1 MANQSDDSSE
11 QLSPAKRMLV
21 ALEKMQARLNAVEG
35 AAKEPIAIV
44 GMACRY
50 PGASSV
56 ESYWRMLQ
64 EGRDVVREVPTDR
77 WSAEESALIGNGAM
91 RWGGYLD
98 QVDAFDAGFF
108 GISPREAVRMDP
120 QQRLLLEVAWEA
132 LEDAGV
138 DAEKLAGSRGGVF
151 IGACNDDYHLMQ
163 LERPE
168 SGDAF
173 SIPGLAMSV
182 LSGRL
187 SYTLNLQ
194 GPSLVVDTAC
204 SSSLVSIHLACQSL
218 RARECNLAL
227 AGGVNLILSPL
238 SLVLVSKLQALAPD
252 GRCKAFDAAANGFA
266 RGEGCGVL
274 VLKRLSD
281 AQAEGDRILAVIR
294 GSASNQ
300 DGKST
305 GLTAPNVLSQQA
317 LIKQAL
323 ENARLQPAQVTYVEA
338 HGTGTSLGDPIEVE
352 ALRETYG
359 APRPDGGVCAL
370 ASVKT
375 NVGHLES
382 AAGVAGLMKVV
393 LSMRHQTL
401 PPHLHLKQVNP
412 RIGLEDSS
420 LFIPTKLT
428 PWADGGQPRRAGVSS
443 FGISGTNAHIIL
455 EEAPAASPKPVLPER
470 VELLTLSARDR
481 EALTA
486 LASSHAE
493 RLAGDTTVSLP
504 DYSRTAA
511 LHRTH
516 HEHRL
521 SVLADTRE
529 RVVERLRAFASGAAP
544 EELWTG
550 RKAFGVR
557 RKVVFVYPGQGA
569 QRAEMGKALMA
580 SEPVFREALA
590 KVDAVLRPHLGWSV
604 LDELSA
610 EESRSRLH
618 EIDINQPALF
628 AVEVALTALWR
639 SWGIEPDAVMGHS
652 MGEVVAAHVAGALS
666 LEDAAT
672 LICHRSRLMRT
683 LGGRGATM
691 AMVELPVAEAQE
703 ALLPW
708 TGRVWL
714 GALNSPRSQVLS
726 GEPEAVKEAVA
737 ALEKRG
743 VFCRWVKMDVPSHT
757 PLVAG
762 ICQELEAQLARIQ
775 PRSTN
780 VPICSTVTGD
790 FIDGALLDA
799 AHWGRNLREP
809 VLFASAAS
817 KLLADDCEVFIE
829 VSPHPVLLPA
839 VEQTMRGVEK
849 EGTVLASLRRNEEE
863 RRTMLS
869 SLGAL
874 YATGHRVAWKQVF
887 PVEGRRES
895 LPTYPWQRQRYWME
909 PVTPGMRSSRGTVGH
924 PLLGE
929 RVDLSAQGGV
939 ARLWQVQ
946 LGPRDFPMLSEHR
959 VQGVPALPAAAMMDM
974 ALSAARQVF
983 DGPVSLA
990 DLGFRSLLSF
1000 PDEQSRLVQLW
1011 LTSERPEASSFRLF
1025 SAPVSEAGTAAGEWT
1040 LHAEGSIRHGS
1051 AAEGGAS
1058 VPLEELLARCEAR
1071 TSVESQYEAFQGIG
1085 LDYGPSFRTVRELR
1099 KARGE
1104 SLGRVQL
1111 AEEQEAEAERY
1122 GIHPALLDGCFQVL
1136 AAALEGV
1143 DGKSGVY
1150 VPVTLAKLSMPMH
1163 PGTAVWSHVRVL
1175 EGSSTVTG
1183 RVECDVRLLDDRGT
1197 VVAEAR
1203 GLVCQRVET
1212 SRAQVDE
1219 VERWIHAVQ
1228 WQVQSRPERTNGGVA
1243 ERAGRWLV
1251 FADGRGV
1258 GAALAT
1264 ALVERS
1270 QGCVVV
1276 EPGATY
1282 ERLGAER
1289 FRIRPDSGEDLQALL
1304 REAFNEQ
1311 VPCKGLVHLFSLDSP
1326 DAKEPGGLERAQSL
1340 GGVSVLLLLQA
1351 WAQRGWRDAPRLW
1364 LVTSGVRV
1372 AATGDEP
1379 GALAASSLVGLA
1391 AVVGHEHPELR
1402 CVHVDLSARPASE
1415 EVTALAEELL
1425 ADGPEERLVLRG
1437 SVRQVARLA
1446 RGGSAQAEARPFAV
1460 AADGSY
1466 LITGGLGGLGLEV
1479 AKWLVGQG
1487 ARHLAL
1493 SGRGAPSEE
1502 AGRVLESLRAS
1513 GADVRVYGADVSR
1526 EEDVARLLAS
1536 IDAEL
1541 PALRGVFHAA
1551 GIIADGVLTQLD
1563 ESRLRAVMAP
1573 KVQGAWNLHAGTVGR
1588 PLDVFVMFSSAASV
1602 LGSPGQGNYAAANA
1616 FMDALAHHR
1625 LAAGLPALSINWG
1638 PWAEV
1643 GLAAA
1648 AESRGE
1654 RLALRGVGS
1663 MPTAQAL
1670 DALGRLLARG
1680 SAQAIVVPLDL
1691 RQWREFYVAAAQ
1703 SPFLSALMKEQAS
1716 TATPRKGD
1724 VRDRLVAAEPGR
1736 RRALL
1741 EAYLREQVGRILKQD
1756 AARVELDQPFG
1767 VLGMDSLTGLELRNR
1782 LESGL
1787 RLTLSATLIYA
1798 YPTVAALTAHLI
1810 EQLDLPLES
1819 VAEPGVTRKAPP
1831 VVVRAE
1837 PSVAVEKG
1845 VEPIAIVGL
1854 ACRFPGGA
1862 DSPDAY
1868 WKLLKDGVDA
1878 VREVPADRWRTSA
1891 DVAEHLGTRWG
1902 GFLDRVDGFDPEFF
1916 GIAPREAVAMDPQQ
1930 RLLLEV
1936 AWEALDDAGLPRSR
1950 LTGTRTGVFVGA
1962 SGNDYAM
1969 LQARADVE
1977 GDIYSVIG
1985 VSNSVIAGRLAYL
1998 LDLRGP
2004 ALTVDTACS
2013 SSMVALHLACQSL
2026 RNRECDAALAGG
2038 VNLVLSDR
2046 PGLWLSKLSALS
2058 PDGRCRAFD
2067 AGANGF
2073 VRGEGCG
2080 AVVLKRLSDAMA
2092 GGDNILAV
2100 IRATAVNQDGGS
2112 NGLTAPNV
2120 LAQQALIREAL
2131 ASARLSPSDIGY
2143 IEAHGTG
2150 TPLGDPIETEALRA
2164 TYGKARPEGT
2174 HCYLGSVKTN
2184 LGHLESAAAMAG
2196 LIKTVLA
2203 LRHQAIPKHLHFKA
2217 LNPRISLEG
2226 TPFVIPTQLQPWPVS
2241 ERRRYAAVSSFGM
2254 SGTNAHAILEEAP
2267 PVLTST
2273 ASVETR
2279 TPIGMSPALAAS
2291 GSDVE
2296 VSQPLVLSARSEAAL
2311 RASAGAYREFLLDE
2325 RSASLSLQDIA
2336 FTAAQRRGQH
2346 EHRLAVAGR
2355 SRSEL
2360 AEQLRVYLEGGVAA
2374 QLTAGVVPRKPGR
2387 VAFVFSGQGTQ
2398 WKGMGRELLAQDPA
2412 FAAALRECDS
2422 LLAPHTGFSIVEA
2435 LEAEDGASRLDETQ
2449 VAQPAIFA
2457 IQVALAA
2464 MWRSLGVV
2472 PEAVV
2477 GHSVGEIAAAHVAGA
2492 LSLAE
2497 AARLVAHRGR
2507 LMQRVT
2513 GHGRMAAVEITR
2525 EEAQAE
2531 IARFGE
2537 RLSVGAIN
2545 DTRSVVLSGEP
2556 AALAEVLQSLK
2567 ARGVSTRDLGV
2578 DYAFHSHQMVP
2589 LQAELK
2595 ALLGTL
2601 ETRQPSLPLF
2611 STVTGALVEGR
2622 TLDAEYWA
2630 SNMREAVRFADAT
2643 NALLDEGYRL
2653 FVELG
2658 PQPALGRYVSQALS
2672 RRTLEGT
2679 ALSSMRKGRDG
2690 RTVVLGALGGLH
2702 AWGIP
2707 VDWARVFPS
2716 GGRVV
2721 SLPAYPWQRARYWVD
2736 LGDFAMT
2743 ARSLAQEADS
2753 AKGPNAGVSAS
2764 PELVYDVSWQVKAR
2778 GGAVARTAQGAGA
2791 WVIFGHRD
2799 GIGVSLKTLLQA
2811 RGEPCWLVVP
2821 GTEASS
2827 SDDVRTLDPRDP
2839 EQYEKLLRELGEL
2852 RGVVHLWGAGEPASE
2867 DPSLTDLEASQAQG
2881 VHSAVHLAQALL
2893 RLGVPGARLWLGTR
2907 GSQAVAGAASRSP
2920 VHAPLW
2926 GLGRVL
2932 ALEHP
2937 ELWGGLVD
2945 LEPGA
2950 PTSEAE
2956 VLWGELSGSDGE
2968 DQVAFRGGVRH
2979 VARLVPSA
2987 PAPASRAVSLRADAT
3002 YLVTGGLGGLG
3013 LHVARWMVEKGAR
3026 HLVLLGRR
3034 GLPERSTWASVPRD
3048 SDIGRQLAVV
3058 EALEKAGATVSAVSA
3073 DVGDA
3078 ARMASVID
3086 AIREGPAPLRGI
3098 IHAAGV
3104 STLVP
3109 FESMDDATLSAILK
3123 PKVAGAWVLHQLTR
3137 GLDLDFTVYFSSGSA
3152 VWGSA
3157 RMAHYAAGNQFLD
3170 ALAHYRRAKGE
3181 RALSI
3186 NWGLWAAEGMVTE
3199 EGQRWFAR
3207 MGMGSISVEQGLHVL
3222 EALMASD
3229 VTQRSVAVV
3238 DWERFKTVYEARGR
3252 RPLLEGLGAPAA
3264 APRSIA
3270 PATSGSEWLT
3280 TLRNAPRE
3288 RRAELM
3294 TAWVREEVAR
3304 VLGFP
3309 SATAVKLDQGFVDSG
3324 MDSVTAVELRSRLS
3338 ARLGV
3343 QVSSTVAFDHPSVQ
3357 ALSTHLLRDVLR
3369 EEEKV
3374 VSVERAAIAV
3384 NEPIAIVGLGCRVP
3398 MASGPDEFWRLL
3410 ERGVDAIRE
3419 VPTERW
3425 DLSAYYDPE
3434 GAPGKSYTRWGG
3446 FVDGV
3451 DQFDPQFFGI
3461 SPREAA
3467 SMDPQQRLLL
3477 EVTWEALE
3485 NAGIVPARL
3494 ANTRTGVFVGLG
3506 SNEYASIHGV
3516 GTDKASGDAY
3526 IATGNDASFAAGRLS
3541 FVLRLQG
3548 PAMSLSTACSSSLVA
3563 VHLACQSLR
3572 AGESNVA
3579 IAGGVNLT
3587 LSPHSTVYLAQLR
3600 ALSKDG
3606 RCKTFDA
3613 SADGYVRSEGCG
3625 IVVLKRLSDA
3635 RRDGDE
3641 VLAVIR
3647 GSAVNHDGPS
3657 SALTVPNGEAQQ
3669 QVLRAALENAGVA
3682 PSDVDYIEAH
3692 GTGTSLGDP
3701 IEIRALSNVL
3711 GEGRTP
3717 EQRLLIGSVKT
3728 NIGHL
3733 EAAAGIA
3740 GLIKVVLAH
3749 RHGVIPPHL
3758 HLKQLNPHIEL
3769 NGFPLDIATRSTRW
3783 PERQRPRIAGVSAFG
3798 LSGTNA
3804 HIVIEE
3810 APAPAPT
3817 AAQPERA
3824 FQVLALSAKTE
3835 GALKQL
3841 ATRMSE
3847 HLSEH
3852 PEQSLADISVAAST
3866 QRSDFPHR
3874 LGLVAE
3880 SASQARERLLA
3891 FVRGEETE
3899 RLVHG
3904 RTGDE
3909 SPRVVFLFTGQGSQY
3924 AGMGRELYASEPVF
3938 RAALD
3943 RCDALL
3949 AGRLGESL
3957 LSVMH
3962 GSGDRIDETEYTQPA
3977 LFALEYALTELWRS
3991 WGVEPWG
3998 VLGHSVGEYVA
4009 ACVAGVLTLEE
4020 ALGLITERARL
4031 MQTLPRGGEMVAV
4044 TASEEQVSA
4053 ALEPYAGRVSV
4064 AAVNGPRDTVISGER
4079 EAVTAI
4085 AEKLQAEG
4093 LKTRRLTVS
4102 HAFHSPLMDPM
4113 LESFER
4119 EAKKVAC
4126 RVPRIRFASNVT
4138 GQVLEG
4144 EATLDA
4150 AYFRRHVREA
4160 VRFHDG
4166 VRALRAQGAD
4176 VFVEVG
4182 PHPTLTG
4189 MAMKALGDEGLTWL
4203 SSLRK
4208 GQPEE
4213 PHLLTNLGAL
4223 YTRGLSV
4230 NWAALNGDRPRERVA
4245 LPTYP
4250 WQHQRHWLEVPK
4262 STRPDTRRA
4271 ASSHALVGQRVRSP
4285 LNKALVFEA
4294 RFSADALPFLDDHRL
4309 YGTVVVP
4316 GSCHI
4321 SRILATAAQALG
4333 PGSYT
4338 LEDCLF
4344 PQPIVLAEGEERLV
4358 QLVLTP
4364 KGQNRYGF
4372 EIYSVESSAEDESA
4386 SWVLNGSGALQVE
4399 EGAVRPAP
4407 LSFKEIEA
4415 RCVHLA
4421 DAGMY
4426 EQNRDIGYH
4435 LGHGFRWIERIR
4447 GGEGEVLCQMRGPTD
4462 QDDQSLF
4469 IHPGLVDSFL
4479 QALGTD
4485 LVRAQ
4490 EQLSTVYVP
4499 ISLGRFR
4506 FHERP
4511 TGPVTAYA
4519 VRRDGGGVTGEI
4531 ISGDVYVVDADGR
4544 VLVEIEGL
4552 KHKRA
4557 PREALM
4563 AVLRQDSRDA
4573 LYEVGWQRQALPV
4586 GVPARGRWLLFTD
4599 GTGPAEALAAKLR
4612 ESGCRPA
4619 LVRAGASFLR
4629 QEDDRFIIDPRRAE
4643 DYTRLLAEVA
4653 LPGEPLAGVVH
4664 LWALQE
4670 GEPRRMDAA
4679 HALSCGSVLHLIQAL
4694 VKEGP
4699 SATRVWLVTRGARA
4713 VGAGSRPLAL
4723 EQTPLLGLGVV
4734 FSQEHPELCG
4744 ALVDLD
4750 PVTSEGDVL
4759 ALWRELSAAD
4769 GERQVAI
4776 RDGQRHVARVRA
4788 ARDER
4793 RADAPRLRPDASY
4806 LITGGLGGLGLAL
4819 ARGMVDRGARHLVL
4833 VGRGAPKPEAWEAIR
4848 AMESASV
4855 KVAVVQADVS
4865 KEEDVR
4871 RALDAAAVLAPL
4883 RGVVHAAGV
4892 LDDGVLL
4899 QQDWERFARV
4909 LAPKVDGAWQ
4919 LHELTRGMELDL
4931 FVLYSS
4937 ASALLGARGQ
4947 GSYAAANAFLDAL
4960 AHHRRALGLPA
4971 LSVNWGPWAE
4981 VGMAASLA
4989 ARFRTQG
4996 IETFTPVEGLKALW
5010 RALSFDKPQLTLMRV
5025 DWSRYLSQLPP
5036 GAMSSLFSEL
5046 AAREGAPS
5054 SVDPGASQKLRR
5066 QLEAAAPRQ
5075 RLSIL
5080 MESVRAEAIKV
5091 LGLDPTFPLEPRQ
5104 RLFEAGLDSL
5114 MALEL
5119 RNRLQGGVGA
5129 ALPSTLVFDYPS
5141 VEAITTYLLREVLHL
5156 EEQQTGGVEE
5166 AKAEEAAL
5174 VEKIMD
5180 LSPDE
5185 LAASLDAKLAALME
5199 EIG

>member
-1 MANQSDDSSE
+1 MSNQSDDSSE

-64 EGRDVVREVPTDR
+64 EGRDAVREVPTDR
-77 WSAEESALIGNGAM
+77 WSPEEAALIGNGAM

-98 QVDAFDAGFF
+98 EVDAFDAGFF

-359 APRPDGGVCAL
+359 APRPEGGACAL

-393 LSMRHQTL
+393 LAMRHQTL

-455 EEAPAASPKPVLPER
+455 EEAPVASAKPSLPER
-470 VELLTLSARDR
+470 VEVLTLSARDKA
-481 EALTA
+481 ALTA
-486 LASSHAE
+486 LASRYAE
-493 RLAGDTTVSLP
+493 RLASDATVSLP
-504 DYSRTAA
+504 DFSRTAA

-516 HEHRL
+516 HEHRV

-529 RVVERLRAFASGAAP
+529 RVVERLRAFAEGGAP
-544 EELWTG
+544 GELWTG

-590 KVDAVLRPHLGWSV
+590 QVDAVLRPQLGWSV
-604 LDELSA
+604 LDEIA
-610 EESRSRLH
+610 ADESRSRLH

-672 LICHRSRLMRT
+672 IICHRSRLMRT
-683 LGGRGATM
+683 LGGHGATM

-703 ALLPW
+703 ALVPW

-726 GEPEAVKEAVA
+726 GDPEAVKEAVA

-757 PLVAG
+757 PRVAG
-762 ICQELEAQLARIQ
+762 ICQELEARLARIQ

-780 VPICSTVTGD
+780 LPICSTVTGD
-790 FIDGALLDA
+790 FIDGARLDA

-809 VLFASAAS
+809 VLFAAAAS

-839 VEQTMRGVEK
+839 VEQTMRAVEK

-909 PVTPGMRSSRGTVGH
+909 PVTPGLRSSRGTVGH

-974 ALSAARQVF
+974 ALSAARQAF

-1000 PDEQSRLVQLW
+1000 PEEQSRLVQLW
-1011 LTSERPEASSFRLF
+1011 LTSERPEASAFRLF
-1025 SAPVSEAGTAAGEWT
+1025 SAPVSEEGTAAGEWT
-1040 LHAEGSIRHGS
+1040 LHAEGSVRHGTTS
-1051 AAEGGAS
+1051 ESVAS
-1058 VPLEELLARCEAR
+1058 LPLEELLARCETRA
-1071 TSVESQYEAFQGIG
+1071 SVESQYEAFQGIG

-1143 DGKSGVY
+1143 DGKGGVY
-1150 VPVTLAKLSMPMH
+1150 VPVTLAKLSMPVH

-1175 EGSSTVTG
+1175 EGSSTATG
-1183 RVECDVRLLDDRGT
+1183 RVACDVRLLDERGT

-1203 GLVCQRVET
+1203 SLVCQRVET
-1212 SRAQVDE
+1212 SRAPVDE

-1228 WQVQSRPERTNGGVA
+1228 WQPQPRPERTKGGPA
-1243 ERAGRWLV
+1243 ERAGRWWV
-1251 FADGRGV
+1251 FVDGRGV
-1258 GAALAT
+1258 GASLAT
-1264 ALVERS
+1264 ALAERS
-1270 QGCVVV
+1270 QGCVIV
-1276 EPGATY
+1276 EAGTAY
-1282 ERLGAER
+1282 ERLGAEH
-1289 FRIRPDSGEDLQALL
+1289 FRIRPGSGEDLQALL
-1304 REAFNEQ
+1304 REAFTEQ
-1311 VPCKGLVHLFSLDSP
+1311 LPCKGLVHLFSLDTP
-1326 DAKEPGGLERAQSL
+1326 DAREPGALESAQTL
-1340 GGVSVLLLLQA
+1340 GSVSVVHLLQA

-1364 LVTSGVRV
+1364 LVTSGVRTV
-1372 AATGDEP
+1372 AAGDAS
-1379 GALAASSLVGLA
+1379 GALAAASLVGLA

-1402 CVHVDLSARPASE
+1402 CVHVDLSAKPASE
-1415 EVTALAEELL
+1415 EVAALAEELL

-1437 SVRQVARLA
+1437 SVRQVARLS
-1446 RGGSAQAEARPFAV
+1446 RGVSAPVEARPFVV
-1460 AADGSY
+1460 ATDGSY

-1487 ARHLAL
+1487 ARRLAL

-1502 AGRVLESLRAS
+1502 AVRVLEALRAA
-1513 GADVRVYGADVSR
+1513 GADVRVYRADVSR
-1526 EEDVARLLAS
+1526 EEDVAGLLAS

-1541 PALRGVFHAA
+1541 PVLRGVFHAA
-1551 GIIADGVLTQLD
+1551 GVIADGVLTQLD
-1563 ESRLRAVMAP
+1563 ERRLRAVMAP
-1573 KVQGAWNLHAGTVGR
+1573 KVQGAWNLHTGTLGR

-1625 LAAGLPALSINWG
+1625 VAAGLPALSINWG

-1648 AESRGE
+1648 AENRGE

-1670 DALGRLLARG
+1670 DAMGRLLARP

-1703 SPFLSALMKEQAS
+1703 SPFLSVLMKEQAS
-1716 TATPRKGD
+1716 SATPRKGD

-1787 RLTLSATLIYA
+1787 KLTLSATLIYA
-1798 YPTVAALTAHLI
+1798 YPTVAALTAHLL
-1810 EQLDLPLES
+1810 EQLDLPVEALADPVVAGS
-1819 VAEPGVTRKAPP
+1819 VAPKGL
-1831 VVVRAE
+1831 RAE
-1837 PSVAVEKG
+1837 PAATVEQG

-1854 ACRFPGGA
+1854 SCRFPGGA
-1862 DSPDAY
+1862 DSPESY
-1868 WKLLKDGVDA
+1868 WKLLEDGVDA

-1891 DVAEHLGTRWG
+1891 DAAEHLGTRWG

-2080 AVVLKRLSDAMA
+2080 AVVLKRLSDVVA
-2092 GGDNILAV
+2092 GGDNVLAV

-2164 TYGKARPEGT
+2164 TYGKSRPEGSP
-2174 HCYLGSVKTN
+2174 CYLGSVKTN

-2203 LRHQAIPKHLHFKA
+2203 LRHEAIPKHLHFKA

-2267 PVLTST
+2267 TANTSAARGEVHT
-2273 ASVETR
+2273 GLDGTR
-2279 TPIGMSPALAAS
+2279 ALL
-2291 GSDVE
+2291 E
-2296 VSQPLVLSARSEAAL
+2296 VAQPLVLSARSEAAL
-2311 RASAGAYREFLLDE
+2311 RAYAGAYRDFLWDA
-2325 RSASLSLQDIA
+2325 RSESLSLRDIA
-2336 FTAAQRRGQH
+2336 FTAALRRGQH

-2355 SRSEL
+2355 SRSEI
-2360 AEQLRVYLEGGVAA
+2360 AEQLRVYLDGGVAA

-2398 WKGMGRELLAQDPA
+2398 WKGMGRELLAQDA
-2412 FAAALRECDS
+2412 TFAAALRECDS

-2435 LEAEDGASRLDETQ
+2435 LEAEDRASRLDETQ

-2477 GHSVGEIAAAHVAGA
+2477 GHSVGEVAAAHVAGA

-2513 GHGRMAAVEITR
+2513 GQGRMAAVELSPD
-2525 EEAQAE
+2525 EAHAE
-2531 IARFGE
+2531 IAPHGE

-2545 DTRSVVLSGEP
+2545 DVRSVVLSGEP
-2556 AALAEVLQSLK
+2556 SALAQVLESLE

-2589 LQAELK
+2589 LQSELK
-2595 ALLGTL
+2595 SLLGTL
-2601 ETRQPSLPLF
+2601 ETRPTTIPLF
-2611 STVTGALVEGR
+2611 STVTGALVEGHS
-2622 TLDAEYWA
+2622 LDASYWA
-2630 SNMREAVRFADAT
+2630 DNLREAVRFADAT
-2643 NALLDEGYRL
+2643 NALLEDGYRL

-2672 RRTLEGT
+2672 RRTLEGA

-2690 RTVVLGALGGLH
+2690 RTGVLGALGGLH
-2702 AWGIP
+2702 AWGFP

-2743 ARSLAQEADS
+2743 ARSLTHEAGHARSTGASTS
-2753 AKGPNAGVSAS
+2753 A
-2764 PELVYDVSWQVKAR
+2764 ELVYDVSWQVKAR
-2778 GGAVARTAQGAGA
+2778 GGAVTRTPRGTGT
-2791 WVIFGHRD
+2791 WVILGHRE
-2799 GIGVSLKTLLQA
+2799 GLGGALKALLNA

-2821 GTEASS
+2821 GTDTSP
-2827 SDDVRTLDPRDP
+2827 SDDVHALDPRSP
-2839 EQYEKLLRELGEL
+2839 EHYEKLLREVGEL
-2852 RGVVHLWGAGEPASE
+2852 RGVIHLWGAAEPSSE
-2867 DPSLTDLEASQAQG
+2867 EPSLTDLESAQQHG
-2881 VHSAVHLAQALL
+2881 VHSAVHLAQTLL
-2893 RLGVPGARLWLGTR
+2893 RIGTPGVRLWLGTR

-2950 PTSEAE
+2950 PSNEAE
-2956 VLWGELSGSDGE
+2956 ALWGELSSSDGE
-2968 DQVAFRGGVRH
+2968 DQVAFRGGIRH
-2979 VARLVPSA
+2979 VARLVPST
-2987 PAPASRAVSLRADAT
+2987 PAPVSKALSLRADAT
-3002 YLVTGGLGGLG
+3002 YLITGGLGGLG

-3034 GLPERSTWASVPRD
+3034 GLPERATWGSVPRD
-3048 SDIGRQLAVV
+3048 SDTGRQLSVV

-3078 ARMASVID
+3078 ARMAAVID
-3086 AIREGPAPLRGI
+3086 SVREGPAPLRGI

-3109 FESMDDATLSAILK
+3109 FETMDDATLSAILK
-3123 PKVAGAWVLHQLTR
+3123 PKVAGAWALHQLTR

-3157 RMAHYAAGNQFLD
+3157 QMAHYAAGNQFLD
-3170 ALAHYRRAKGE
+3170 MLAHYRRAKGE

-3186 NWGLWAAEGMVTE
+3186 NWGPWAAEGMATE

-3207 MGMGSISVEQGLHVL
+3207 MGMGSISVEQGLQVL

-3252 RPLLEGLGAPAA
+3252 RPLLEGLGTPTV
-3264 APRSIA
+3264 APRSTA
-3270 PATSGSEWLT
+3270 PSATGSEWLT
-3280 TLRNAPRE
+3280 TLRNAPSE

-3294 TAWVREEVAR
+3294 TTWVREEVAR

-3309 SATAVKLDQGFVDSG
+3309 SATSVKVDQGFVDSG

-3338 ARLGV
+3338 ARLGMPV
-3343 QVSSTVAFDHPSVQ
+3343 ASTVAFDHPSVQ

-3369 EEEKV
+3369 EEEKTV
-3374 VSVERAAIAV
+3374 AVERAAIAV

-3419 VPTERW
+3419 VPSDRW

-3446 FVDGV
+3446 FVEGV
-3451 DQFDPQFFGI
+3451 DQFDPRFFGI

-3485 NAGIVPARL
+3485 NAGIAPARL

-3516 GTDKASGDAY
+3516 GTDKAAGDAY

-3579 IAGGVNLT
+3579 LAGGVNLT

-3657 SALTVPNGEAQQ
+3657 SALTVPNGAAQQ

-3701 IEIRALSNVL
+3701 IEIRALSDVL
-3711 GEGRTP
+3711 GQGRTP

-3769 NGFPLDIATRSTRW
+3769 NGFPLDIATRATRW

-3810 APAPAPT
+3810 APAPVPPAP
-3817 AAQPERA
+3817 AARPERA

-3847 HLSEH
+3847 HLADH
-3852 PEQSLADISVAAST
+3852 PEQSFADVSTAAST
-3866 QRSDFPHR
+3866 QRSEFSHR
-3874 LGLVAE
+3874 LGLVAD
-3880 SASQARERLLA
+3880 SPSQARERLLA
-3891 FVRGEETE
+3891 FVRGEEAE

-3904 RTGDE
+3904 RAGDE

-3949 AGRLGESL
+3949 EGKLSESL

-3962 GSGDRIDETEYTQPA
+3962 GAGERIDETEYTQPA

-4020 ALGLITERARL
+4020 ALRLITERARL
-4031 MQTLPRGGEMVAV
+4031 MQALPRGGEMVAV
-4044 TASEEQVSA
+4044 TASEERVSA
-4053 ALEPYAGRVSV
+4053 ALEPYAGRVSI
-4064 AAVNGPRDTVISGER
+4064 AAVNGPQDTVISGER
-4079 EAVTAI
+4079 EAVDTLAG
-4085 AEKLQAEG
+4085 LFQAEG

-4119 EAKKVAC
+4119 EARKVTC

-4189 MAMKALGDEGLTWL
+4189 LAMKALGDEGLTWL

-4223 YTRGLSV
+4223 YTRGLTV
-4230 NWAALNGDRPRERVA
+4230 DWAALNGDRPRRRVA

-4262 STRPDTRRA
+4262 STRPAAPRA
-4271 ASSHALVGQRVRSP
+4271 ASGHALVGQRVRSP

-4294 RFSADALPFLDDHRL
+4294 RFSAEALPFLDDHRL

-4364 KGQNRYGF
+4364 KGQHRYGF
-4372 EIYSVESSAEDESA
+4372 EIYSVESSVEDESA

-4399 EGAVRPAP
+4399 EGAARPAP

-4415 RCVHLA
+4415 RCTHVA

-4435 LGHGFRWIERIR
+4435 LGHGFRWIDRIQ

-4462 QDDQSLF
+4462 QDDPSLF

-4485 LVRAQ
+4485 LVRAK

-4531 ISGDVYVVDADGR
+4531 ISGDVYVVGADGR

-4573 LYEVGWQRQALPV
+4573 IYEVGWQRQALPV
-4586 GVPARGRWLLFTD
+4586 GVPARGRWLLLTE
-4599 GTGPAEALAAKLR
+4599 GTGPAEALASKLR
-4612 ESGCRPA
+4612 ESGCRPIR
-4619 LVRAGASFLR
+4619 VQPGASFLR
-4629 QEDDRFIIDPRRAE
+4629 HGEDHFTIDPRRAE
-4643 DYTRLLAEVA
+4643 DYLRLLAEAA

-4670 GEPRRMDAA
+4670 GAPQRMDAA
-4679 HALSCGSVLHLIQAL
+4679 HALSCGSVLHLVQAL
-4694 VKEGP
+4694 ASGGP
-4699 SATRVWLVTRGARA
+4699 SSARVWLVTRGARA
-4713 VGAGSRPLAL
+4713 VGSGPRPLAL

-4759 ALWRELSAAD
+4759 ALWRELSATD

-4793 RADAPRLRPDASY
+4793 RAEAPRLRPDASY

-4819 ARGMVDRGARHLVL
+4819 ARGLVDRGARHLVL
-4833 VGRGAPKPEAWEAIR
+4833 LGRGAPKPEAWEVIR

-4855 KVAVVQADVS
+4855 KVAVLQADIS
-4865 KEEDVR
+4865 KREDVR
-4871 RALDAAAVLAPL
+4871 RALEAAVALAPL

-4909 LAPKVDGAWQ
+4909 LAPKVEGAWH
-4919 LHELTRGMELDL
+4919 LHELTQGMELDL

-4981 VGMAASLA
+4981 VGMAAALA

-5010 RALSFDKPQLTLMRV
+5010 RALAFDKAQLTLMRV

-5036 GAMSSLFSEL
+5036 GAASSLFSEL
-5046 AAREGAPS
+5046 AAREGAAT
-5054 SVDPGASQKLRR
+5054 SVDPGASQKVRR

-5080 MESVRAEAIKV
+5080 MENVRAEAIKV
-5091 LGLDPTFPLEPRQ
+5091 LGLDPAFPLEPRQ
-5104 RLFEAGLDSL
+5104 RLFETGMDSL

-5119 RNRLQGGVGA
+5119 RNRLQGVAGA

-5141 VEAITTYLLREVLHL
+5141 VEALATYLLREVLHL

>member
-1 MANQSDDSSE
+1 MANHSDDSSE

-50 PGASSV
+50 PGAPGV
-56 ESYWRMLQ
+56 DAYWRLLQ
-64 EGRDVVREVPTDR
+64 EGRDAVREVPTGR
-77 WSAEESALIGNGAM
+77 WSQEEAALIGNGAM

-98 QVDAFDAGFF
+98 EVDAFDAGFF

-138 DAEKLAGSRGGVF
+138 DTEKLAGSRSGVF

-168 SGDAF
+168 TGDAF

-218 RARECNLAL
+218 RARECNMAL

-300 DGKST
+300 DGRST

-317 LIKQAL
+317 LIRQAL
-323 ENARLQPAQVTYVEA
+323 ENARLQPAQVSYVEA

-359 APRPDGGVCAL
+359 APRPNGGTCAL

-393 LSMRHQTL
+393 LAMRHQTL

-420 LFIPTKLT
+420 LFIPTRLT

-455 EEAPAASPKPVLPER
+455 EEAPASAAKPPLPER
-470 VELLTLSARDR
+470 LEVLTLSARGRD
-481 EALTA
+481 A
-486 LASSHAE
+486 LAALAERYAE
-493 RLAGDTTVSLP
+493 RLAGDEKVSLP
-504 DYSRTAA
+504 DFCYTAA
-511 LHRTH
+511 VHRTH

-529 RVVERLRAFASGAAP
+529 RVVERLRAFARGESP
-544 EELWTG
+544 NELWTG

-580 SEPVFREALA
+580 SEPVFREALV

-604 LDELSA
+604 LDELA
-610 EESRSRLH
+610 ADESRSRLH

-666 LEDAAT
+666 LEDAAAI
-672 LICHRSRLMRT
+672 ICHRSRLMRT

-691 AMVELPVAEAQE
+691 AMVELPVEEAQE
-703 ALLPW
+703 AIRPW
-708 TGRVWL
+708 SDRVWL

-737 ALEKRG
+737 ALEQRG

-762 ICQELEAQLARIQ
+762 ICQELEGRLADIK
-775 PRSTN
+775 PRSTDI
-780 VPICSTVTGD
+780 PICSTVTGD
-790 FIDGALLDA
+790 FIDGARLDA

-809 VLFASAAS
+809 VLFAAAAR
-817 KLLADDCEVFIE
+817 KLIEGDCDVFIE

-839 VEQTMRGVEK
+839 VEQTLGTTGR
-849 EGTVLASLRRNEEE
+849 EGTVLASLRRGEED

-874 YATGHRVAWKQVF
+874 YASGHRVAWKQVF
-887 PVEGRRES
+887 PAEGRRES
-895 LPTYPWQRQRYWME
+895 LPTYPWQRQRYWLE
-909 PVTPGMRSSRGTVGH
+909 PVTQGARSSRGTVGH

-946 LGPRDFPMLSEHR
+946 LGPRDFPLLSEHR

-974 ALSAARQVF
+974 ALSAARQAF

-1000 PDEQSRLVQLW
+1000 PEGQSRVVQLW
-1011 LTSERPEASSFRLF
+1011 LSSERPEVSTFRLF
-1025 SAPVSEAGTAAGEWT
+1025 SAPVGGEGAPAAREWT
-1040 LHAEGSIRHGS
+1040 LHAEGSVRHGGMS
-1051 AAEGGAS
+1051 EGTTPVALG
-1058 VPLEELLARCEAR
+1058 ELLARCDAR
-1071 TSVESQYEAFQGIG
+1071 TSVEEQYEAFQGIG

-1099 KARGE
+1099 KARAE

-1111 AEEQEAEAERY
+1111 SEEQEAEAERY
-1122 GIHPALLDGCFQVL
+1122 GIHPALLDGCLQVL

-1143 DGKSGVY
+1143 DGKGGVY
-1150 VPVTLAKLSMPMH
+1150 VPVSLASLRMPAH
-1163 PGTAVWSHVRVL
+1163 PGTAVWSHVRVA
-1175 EGSSTVTG
+1175 EGSSAASG
-1183 RVECDVRLLDDRGT
+1183 RVECDVLLLDDRGA

-1203 GLVCQRVET
+1203 RLVCQRVET

-1219 VERWIHAVQ
+1219 VGRWLHAVQ
-1228 WQVQSRPERTNGGVA
+1228 WQAQPRPERTKGGPS
-1243 ERAGRWLV
+1243 EREGRWLV

-1258 GAALAT
+1258 GAALAA
-1264 ALVERS
+1264 ALTERS

-1276 EPGATY
+1276 EAGGAY
-1282 ERLGAER
+1282 ERLGTER
-1289 FRIRPDSGEDLQALL
+1289 YRIRPGSGEDVQALL
-1304 REAFNEQ
+1304 RDAFTEQ
-1311 VPCKGLVHLFSLDSP
+1311 VPCKGLVHLFSLDTP
-1326 DAKEPGGLERAQSL
+1326 DAREPEALERAQTL
-1340 GGVSVLLLLQA
+1340 GSVSVLYLLQA

-1364 LVTSGVRV
+1364 LVTSGVRLL
-1372 AATGDEP
+1372 AAGDEP
-1379 GALAASSLVGLA
+1379 GALAASPLAGLA

-1402 CVHVDLSARPASE
+1402 CVHVDLSARPASD
-1415 EVTALAEELL
+1415 EVASLAEELL

-1437 SVRQVARLA
+1437 AARHVARLV
-1446 RGGSAQAEARPFAV
+1446 RSAPAEEKPLSV
-1460 AADGSY
+1460 TADGTY

-1479 AKWLVGQG
+1479 AKWLVGKG
-1487 ARHLAL
+1487 ARNLAL

-1502 AGRVLESLRAS
+1502 AGRALEALRAT
-1513 GADVRVYGADVSR
+1513 GANVRVYRADVSR
-1526 EEDVARLLAS
+1526 EEDVARLLAG

-1541 PALRGVFHAA
+1541 PPLRGVLHAA
-1551 GIIADGVLTQLD
+1551 GVIADGVLMQLD
-1563 ESRLRAVMAP
+1563 EARLRAVMAP
-1573 KVQGAWNLHAGTVGR
+1573 KVQGTWNLHARTLGR
-1588 PLDVFVMFSSAASV
+1588 PLDFFVMFSSAASV

-1648 AESRGE
+1648 ATNRGE
-1654 RLALRGVGS
+1654 RLALRGVGN
-1663 MPTAQAL
+1663 MPPAQAL
-1670 DALGRLLARG
+1670 DALGRLMARAT
-1680 SAQAIVVPLDL
+1680 AQAIVIPLDL
-1691 RQWREFYVAAAQ
+1691 RQWREFYLAAAQ
-1703 SPFLSALMKEQAS
+1703 SPFLSVLMKEQAS
-1716 TATPRKGD
+1716 TAAPRKGD

-1741 EAYLREQVGRILKQD
+1741 ESYLREQVGRILKQD
-1756 AARVELDQPFG
+1756 AARIELDQPFG

-1787 RLTLSATLIYA
+1787 KLTLSATLIYA
-1798 YPTVAALTAHLI
+1798 YPTVTALTAHLI
-1810 EQLDLPLES
+1810 EQLDLSFEAD
-1819 VAEPGVTRKAPP
+1819 AEPVRTGSAPP
-1831 VVVRAE
+1831 VVARAE
-1837 PSVAVEKG
+1837 PSTAVEPG

-1862 DSPDAY
+1862 DSPEAY
-1868 WKLLKDGVDA
+1868 WQLLRDGVDA

-1891 DVAEHLGTRWG
+1891 DAAEHKGTRWG

-2004 ALTVDTACS
+2004 AMTVDTACS

-2073 VRGEGCG
+2073 VRSEGCG
-2080 AVVLKRLSDAMA
+2080 AVVLKRLSDAVA

-2143 IEAHGTG
+2143 VEAHGTG

-2164 TYGKARPEGT
+2164 TYGRARPDGRP
-2174 HCYLGSVKTN
+2174 CYLGSVKTN

-2217 LNPRISLEG
+2217 LNPRITLEG
-2226 TPFVIPTQLQPWPVS
+2226 TPFVIPTQLQPWPAS

-2267 PVLTST
+2267 AV
-2273 ASVETR
+2273 ASPSLSAE
-2279 TPIGMSPALAAS
+2279 
-2291 GSDVE
+2291 DVA
-2296 VSQPLVLSARSEAAL
+2296 QPLVLSARGEGAL
-2311 RASAGAYREFLLDE
+2311 RVLAGAYRQFLTDARGE
-2325 RSASLSLQDIA
+2325 SLSLRDIA
-2336 FTAAQRRGQH
+2336 YTAALRRGH
-2346 EHRLAVAGR
+2346 HDHRLAVAGR
-2355 SRSEL
+2355 SKAEV
-2360 AEQLRVYLEGGVAA
+2360 AEQLRAYLDGVAPA
-2374 QLTAGVVPRKPGR
+2374 HLTTGVVPRKPGR
-2387 VAFVFSGQGTQ
+2387 VAFVFGGQGSQ
-2398 WKGMGRELLAQDPA
+2398 WQGMGRDLLARDA
-2412 FAAALRECDS
+2412 TFAAALKECDA
-2422 LLAPHTGFSIVEA
+2422 LLAPHTGFSIIEA
-2435 LEAEDGASRLDETQ
+2435 LEAEGTASRLDETQ

-2477 GHSVGEIAAAHVAGA
+2477 GHSVGEVAAAHVAGA

-2513 GHGRMAAVEITR
+2513 GQGRMAAVELTL
-2525 EEAQAE
+2525 EEARSE
-2531 IARFGE
+2531 VARFGE

-2545 DTRSVVLSGEP
+2545 DARSVVLSGEP
-2556 AALAEVLQSLK
+2556 AALAEVLEGLK

-2589 LQAELK
+2589 LQAELVS
-2595 ALLGTL
+2595 LLGRV
-2601 ETRQPSLPLF
+2601 ETRPTTLPMF
-2611 STVTGALVEGR
+2611 STVTGAVIEGQA
-2622 TLDAEYWA
+2622 LDAAYWA

-2643 NALLDEGYRL
+2643 SALLDEGYRL

-2679 ALSSMRKGRDG
+2679 ALPSMRKGRDG

-2702 AWGIP
+2702 AWGFP
-2707 VDWARVFPS
+2707 VDWTRVFPS

-2736 LGDFAMT
+2736 LGDFEMT
-2743 ARSLAQEADS
+2743 ARSLTQGATR
-2753 AKGPNAGVSAS
+2753 AKDASAS
-2764 PELVYDVSWQVKAR
+2764 GDIVYDVSWQVRAR
-2778 GGAVARTAQGAGA
+2778 GGVVTRTPPDTGA
-2791 WVIFGHRD
+2791 WLIFGHRD
-2799 GIGVSLKTLLQA
+2799 GIGGALKTLLQA
-2811 RGEPCWLVVP
+2811 RGEACWLVVP
-2821 GTEASS
+2821 GAEGAPGEG
-2827 SDDVRTLDPRDP
+2827 VRSLEPRGP
-2839 EQYEKLLRELGEL
+2839 EQYETLLREVGAI
-2852 RGVVHLWGAGEPASE
+2852 RGVVHLWGAEEPFSE
-2867 DPSLTDLEASQAQG
+2867 EPSLADVESAQELG
-2881 VHSAVHLAQALL
+2881 VHSAVRLARALV
-2893 RLGVPGARLWLGTR
+2893 RLGTPGVRLWLGTR

-2920 VHAPLW
+2920 VQAPLW

-2937 ELWGGLVD
+2937 EVWGGLVD

-2950 PTSEAE
+2950 PTGEAE
-2956 VLWGELSGSDGE
+2956 ALWGELSGPDGE
-2968 DQVAFRGGVRH
+2968 DQVAFRGGIRH
-2979 VARLVPSA
+2979 VARLVPAA
-2987 PAPASRAVSLRADAT
+2987 PAPVSTALSLRPDAT
-3002 YLVTGGLGGLG
+3002 YLITGGLGGLG

-3026 HLVLLGRR
+3026 QLVLLGRR
-3034 GLPERSTWASVPRD
+3034 GLPERSMWSTVPRD
-3048 SDIGRQLAVV
+3048 SDTGRQLAAV
-3058 EALEKAGATVSAVSA
+3058 EALEAAGATVRAVSA

-3078 ARMASVID
+3078 ARMAAVIED
-3086 AIREGPAPLRGI
+3086 LRKGPAPLRGI

-3104 STLVP
+3104 STQVP
-3109 FESMDDATLSAILK
+3109 LESMDDATLSAILK
-3123 PKVAGAWVLHQLTR
+3123 PKVAGSWLLHQLTR

-3157 RMAHYAAGNQFLD
+3157 QMAHYAAGNQFLD

-3186 NWGLWAAEGMVTE
+3186 NWGPWAAEGMATE

-3207 MGMGSISVEQGLHVL
+3207 MGMGSISVEQGLQVL

-3229 VTQRSVAVV
+3229 VTQRSVTVV

-3252 RPLLEGLGAPAA
+3252 RPLLEGLGAPV
-3264 APRSIA
+3264 APR
-3270 PATSGSEWLT
+3270 PAEPAATGSEWMA
-3280 TLRNAPRE
+3280 TLRNASSE
-3288 RRAELM
+3288 RRGELV

-3324 MDSVTAVELRSRLS
+3324 MDSVTAVELRGRLS

-3343 QVSSTVAFDHPSVQ
+3343 QVASTVAFDHPTVQ
-3357 ALSTHLLRDVLR
+3357 ALATHLLRDVIR
-3369 EEEKV
+3369 VEEKAV
-3374 VSVERAAIAV
+3374 TVERATLGA

-3398 MASGPDEFWRLL
+3398 MASGPEEFWRLL

-3419 VPTERW
+3419 VPAERW

-3485 NAGIVPARL
+3485 NAGIAPARL

-3572 AGESNVA
+3572 SGESNVA

-3600 ALSKDG
+3600 ALSRDG

-3657 SALTVPNGEAQQ
+3657 SALTVPNGAAQQ

-3682 PSDVDYIEAH
+3682 PGDVDYIEAH

-3701 IEIRALSNVL
+3701 IEIRALSSVL

-3740 GLIKVVLAH
+3740 GLLKVVLAH

-3769 NGFPLDIATRSTRW
+3769 NGFPLDITTQPTRW
-3783 PERQRPRIAGVSAFG
+3783 PARKRPRIAGVSAFG

-3810 APAPAPT
+3810 APAPGPT
-3817 AAQPERA
+3817 VAQAERA

-3841 ATRMSE
+3841 AARMSE
-3847 HLSEH
+3847 HLAEH
-3852 PEQSLADISVAAST
+3852 PEQSLADVCYSAST

-3874 LGLVAE
+3874 LGLVVE
-3880 SASQARERLLA
+3880 SAAQARERLLA
-3891 FVRGEETE
+3891 FVRGEEAA

-3904 RTGDE
+3904 RMGDE
-3909 SPRVVFLFTGQGSQY
+3909 SPRVVFMFTGQGSQY

-3943 RCDALL
+3943 RCNALL
-3949 AGRLGESL
+3949 EGKLGESL

-3962 GSGDRIDETEYTQPA
+3962 GSGERIDETEYTQPA
-3977 LFALEYALTELWRS
+3977 LFALEYALAELWRS

-4009 ACVAGVLTLEE
+4009 ACVAGVMTLEE

-4031 MQTLPRGGEMVAV
+4031 MQSLPRDGEMVAV
-4044 TASEEQVSA
+4044 TAGEARVSA
-4053 ALEPYAGRVSV
+4053 ALAPYAGRVSI
-4064 AAVNGPRDTVISGER
+4064 AAVNGPEDTVISGER
-4079 EAVTAI
+4079 EAVNAI
-4085 AEKLQAEG
+4085 ASALQAEG

-4113 LESFER
+4113 LEAFER
-4119 EAKKVAC
+4119 EARKVSFRA
-4126 RVPRIRFASNVT
+4126 PRIRFASNVT
-4138 GQVLEG
+4138 GQVLDA

-4166 VRALRAQGAD
+4166 VRALREQGAD

-4203 SSLRK
+4203 PSMRK

-4213 PHLLTNLGAL
+4213 PHLLTSLGEL
-4223 YTRGLSV
+4223 YTRGLAMD
-4230 NWAALNGDRPRERVA
+4230 WAALNGDRRRRRVA

-4250 WQHQRHWLEVPK
+4250 WQHQRHWLEAPRA
-4262 STRPDTRRA
+4262 TRPATPRT
-4271 ASSHALVGQRVRSP
+4271 SSAHALVGQRVRSP
-4285 LNKALVFEA
+4285 LNKALVFES
-4294 RFSADALPFLDDHRL
+4294 RFSAEALPFLDDHRL

-4321 SRILATAAQALG
+4321 SRILATAVQALG
-4333 PGSYT
+4333 PGPYT

-4364 KGQNRYGF
+4364 SGENRYGF
-4372 EIYSVESSAEDESA
+4372 EIYSVEASAEDESA
-4386 SWVLNGSGALQVE
+4386 SWVLNGSGSLHAG
-4399 EGAVRPAP
+4399 EGSARPAP
-4407 LSFKEIEA
+4407 LTLKEIEA
-4415 RCVHLA
+4415 RCQHQA
-4421 DAGMY
+4421 DASMY

-4435 LGHGFRWIERIR
+4435 LGHGFRWIERIW
-4447 GGEGEVLCQMRGPTD
+4447 GGEGEVLCQLRGPTD
-4462 QDDQSLF
+4462 QDDRSLF

-4490 EQLSTVYVP
+4490 EQLTTVYVP

-4511 TGPVTAYA
+4511 SGPVWAYA
-4519 VRRDGGGVTGEI
+4519 VRRDSGGATGEI
-4531 ISGDVYVVDADGR
+4531 ISGDVYVVDAEGR
-4544 VLVEIEGL
+4544 VLVEIQGL

-4573 LYEVGWQRQALPV
+4573 LYEIGWQRRALPV

-4599 GTGPAEALAAKLR
+4599 GAGPAEALAAKLR

-4619 LVRAGASFLR
+4619 LVSAGDAFR
-4629 QEDDRFIIDPRRAE
+4629 RHDDDRFTIDPRRAE

-4653 LPGEPLAGVVH
+4653 LPGEPLAGAVH
-4664 LWALQE
+4664 LWALHG
-4670 GEPRRMDAA
+4670 GEPSDLNAV
-4679 HALSCGSVLHLIQAL
+4679 HALSCDSALLL
-4694 VKEGP
+4694 VKALASGGP
-4699 SATRVWLVTRGARA
+4699 SSARVWLVTRGARA
-4713 VGAGSRPLAL
+4713 VGTASRPLAL

-4750 PVTSEGDVL
+4750 PGDSEGDVL
-4759 ALWRELSAAD
+4759 ALWRELSAPD
-4769 GERQVAI
+4769 GERQVAL
-4776 RDGQRHVARVRA
+4776 REGQRYVARVRA
-4788 ARDER
+4788 ARDEH
-4793 RADAPRLRPDASY
+4793 RAEPPRLRPDASY
-4806 LITGGLGGLGLAL
+4806 LLTGGLGGLGLAL

-4833 VGRGAPKPEAWEAIR
+4833 IGRGAPRAEALEAIR
-4848 AMESASV
+4848 AMEAAGA
-4855 KVAVVQADVS
+4855 KVVVQQADVS
-4865 KEEDVR
+4865 KREDVR
-4871 RALDAAAVLAPL
+4871 RALDAAAALAPV

-4909 LAPKVDGAWQ
+4909 LAPKVDGAWN

-4989 ARFRTQG
+4989 ARFRAQG
-4996 IETFTPVEGLKALW
+4996 IETFSPAEGLKALW
-5010 RALSFDKPQLTLMRV
+5010 RALGSGKAQLTLMRV

-5036 GAMSSLFSEL
+5036 GAAPSLFSEL
-5046 AAREGAPS
+5046 
-5054 SVDPGASQKLRR
+5054 SVRVGTQASAEQGASRELRR
-5066 QLEAAAPRQ
+5066 RLEAAAPRQ
-5075 RLSIL
+5075 RLSLL
-5080 MESVRAEAIKV
+5080 MENVRDEAIKV
-5091 LGLDPTFPLEPRQ
+5091 LGLAPAFPLEPRQ

-5141 VEAITTYLLREVLHL
+5141 VEALATYLLRDVLHL
-5156 EEQQTGGVEE
+5156 EEEEQAVGVEE
-5166 AKAEEAAL
+5166 AKAEETAL
-5174 VEKIMD
+5174 VEKIME

-5199 EIG
+5199 ENG